1 MTRTAAL
8 GYVTIH
14 NLLNESISAD
24 HSILHPSWTAEGRD
38 HDFGKARGRNLY
50 WHTATTDNVVKKH
63 DLELLT
69 MPDRRAIVNPVKGK
83 KPPDTGLVAIMAA
96 TESDLRL
103 LSRLADTPVV
113 EQRKLYM
120 SSLQVHA
127 DDQRR
132 FTLAGPMVGAP
143 YAAMILEALSVWG
156 VESILFVGWCGA
168 VSRQV
173 KAGDIIVPDSA
184 MIDEGTSGHYCAPPC
199 QVALPDRPLV
209 HQVRLALQ
217 HQGARFHDG
226 AVWTTDAIYRETV
239 EKVKHYQSKGA
250 LAVEME
256 LSAIFTVAG
265 FREIAAAGIL
275 MVSDE
280 LSDYQWRPGFNAP
293 AFKIARET
301 ACLAALSMADDP
313 RALNREI

>member
-1 MTRTAAL
+1 
-8 GYVTIH
+8 
-14 NLLNESISAD
+14 
-24 HSILHPSWTAEGRD
+24 
-38 HDFGKARGRNLY
+38 
-50 WHTATTDNVVKKH
+50 
-63 DLELLT
+63 

-83 KPPDTGLVAIMAA
+83 KPPDTGPLAIMAS

-103 LSRLADTPVV
+103 LSRLTDTPVV

-127 DDQRR
+127 DDRRR

-143 YAAMILEALSVWG
+143 YAAMIVEALGVWG

-168 VSRQV
+168 ISRHV

-184 MIDEGTSGHYCAPPC
+184 MVDEGTSGHYCDPSC
-199 QVALPDRPLV
+199 RVALPARPLV
-209 HQVRLALQ
+209 HRVRSALQ
-217 HQGARFHDG
+217 HQGARFQDG
-226 AVWTTDAIYRETV
+226 AVWTTDAIFRETV

-265 FREIAAAGIL
+265 FREMAAAGIL
-275 MVSDE
+275 LVSDE
-280 LSDYQWRPGFNAP
+280 LSDYQWRPGFNTP
-293 AFKIARET
+293 AFKITRET
-301 ACLAALSMADDP
+301 ACRAALSMAD
-313 RALNREI
+313 ALAGC

>member
-1 MTRTAAL
+1 
-8 GYVTIH
+8 
-14 NLLNESISAD
+14 
-24 HSILHPSWTAEGRD
+24 
-38 HDFGKARGRNLY
+38 
-50 WHTATTDNVVKKH
+50 
-63 DLELLT
+63 

-83 KPPDTGLVAIMAA
+83 KPPDTGPVAIMAA
-96 TESDLRL
+96 TQSDLRL
-103 LSRLADTPVV
+103 LSRIADTPVV

-120 SSLQVHA
+120 SSLQIHA
-127 DDQRR
+127 DDERR

-143 YAAMILEALSVWG
+143 YAAMIVETLGVWG

-168 VSRQV
+168 VSHHV

-184 MIDEGTSGHYCAPPC
+184 MIDEGTSGHYCAATC
-199 QVALPDRPLV
+199 RVALPARPLV
-209 HQVRLALQ
+209 HQIRLALQ
-217 HQGARFHDG
+217 HHGARFHDG

-275 MVSDE
+275 VVSDE
-280 LSDYQWRPGFNAP
+280 LSDYQWRPGFTAP
-293 AFKIARET
+293 AFKIARQT
-301 ACLAALSMADDP
+301 ACRAALTIA
-313 RALNREI
+313 AG

>member
-1 MTRTAAL
+1 
-8 GYVTIH
+8 
-14 NLLNESISAD
+14 
-24 HSILHPSWTAEGRD
+24 
-38 HDFGKARGRNLY
+38 
-50 WHTATTDNVVKKH
+50 
-63 DLELLT
+63 

-83 KPPDTGLVAIMAA
+83 KPPDTGPLAIIAA

-103 LSRLADTPVV
+103 LTRLADVPVV

-132 FTLAGPMVGAP
+132 FTLAGPLVGAP
-143 YAAMILEALSVWG
+143 YAAMIVEALGVWG
-156 VESILFVGWCGA
+156 VKTILFIGWCGA
-168 VSRQV
+168 VSRLV

-184 MIDEGTSGHYCAPPC
+184 MVDEGTSGHYCDPSC
-199 QVALPDRPLV
+199 RVALPARPLV
-209 HQVRLALQ
+209 HQTRLALQ
-217 HQGARFHDG
+217 RYGIKFHDG
-226 AVWTTDAIYRETV
+226 TVWTTDAIFRETV
-239 EKVKHYQSKGA
+239 EKVRHYQAKGA

-275 MVSDE
+275 VVSDE
-280 LSDYQWRPGFNAP
+280 LSDFKWHPGFNTP

-301 ACLAALSMADDP
+301 ACRAALSIAVG
-313 RALNREI
+313 

>member
-1 MTRTAAL
+1 
-8 GYVTIH
+8 
-14 NLLNESISAD
+14 
-24 HSILHPSWTAEGRD
+24 
-38 HDFGKARGRNLY
+38 
-50 WHTATTDNVVKKH
+50 
-63 DLELLT
+63 
-69 MPDRRAIVNPVKGK
+69 MPDRLAIVNPIKGK
-83 KPPDTGLVAIMAA
+83 NPPDTGPVAIMAA
-96 TESDLRL
+96 TQNDLRL
-103 LSRLADTPVV
+103 LSRIADTPVV

-120 SSLQVHA
+120 SNLQIHA
-127 DDQRR
+127 DNERR

-143 YAAMILEALSVWG
+143 YAAMIVEALGVWG

-168 VSRQV
+168 VSRHV
-173 KAGDIIVPDSA
+173 KAGDIILPDSA
-184 MIDEGTSGHYCAPPC
+184 MIDEGTSGHYCATPC
-199 QVALPDRPLV
+199 RVALPDRPLV
-209 HQVRLALQ
+209 HQVGSALQ

-275 MVSDE
+275 VVSDE

-293 AFKIARET
+293 AFKIARQT
-301 ACLAALSMADDP
+301 ACQAALSMADE
-313 RALNREI
+313 RRILNREI